1 MWRTR
6 VTFFPRCKQLCV
18 IFVDRPYIWV
28 TGRVCTRSNKKTHSM
43 HAYVMKAHA
52 RWRHATYTL
61 LGGGFIFE
69 RGPSFWHVRVNG
81 FGIACSYTLAGRT
94 RDLWKLRSRLFRLTV
109 NGRFVVVLGRP
120 LARFF
125 TSPDIVL
132 SAIYIYIRI
141 SFLNVIVVVK
151 DTGVYLPENLS
162 GVGMKTISLVSS
174 INSRATAVNKS
185 LINW

>member
-1 MWRTR
+1 MLAPTHLIKHNSDVRKKERKKHERMWRTR
-6 VTFFPRCKQLCV
+6 VTFFLRCKQLCV

-52 RWRHATYTL
+52 RCAACYLHATREGL
-61 LGGGFIFE
+61 FSNE
-69 RGPSFWHVRVNG
+69 VRAFDTWGLTVSVSRVTR
-81 FGIACSYTLAGRT
+81 SYTLAGRT

-132 SAIYIYIRI
+132 SAIYIY
-141 SFLNVIVVVK
+141 V
-151 DTGVYLPENLS
+151 
-162 GVGMKTISLVSS
+162 
-174 INSRATAVNKS
+174 
-185 LINW
+185 